1 MIRHEGGVELHEA
14 IDIVSI
20 GGPVSELV
28 SEIGDVLYIYLRRV
42 ERYPK
47 VKLPGDVRGHVNYAL
62 ELCQDL
68 NINPNHAV
76 LMKVL
81 RNDLKY
87 PQMAANNGYSYGLTV
102 QLSKMIYKGITNG
115 DGDKRFYDVY
125 EQIGEYWT
133 PIVTGKLSLKPHD

>member
-1 MIRHEGGVELHEA
+1 
-14 IDIVSI
+14 
-20 GGPVSELV
+20 
-28 SEIGDVLYIYLRRV
+28 
-42 ERYPK
+42 
-47 VKLPGDVRGHVNYAL
+47 
-62 ELCQDL
+62 
-68 NINPNHAV
+68 
-76 LMKVL
+76 MKVL

-133 PIVTGKLSLKPHD
+133 HERELV